1 MGLDNF
7 FVKMCGPGETAEP
20 LRWDLT
26 AEPLRFDPPLELCGG
41 MLSGGD
47 GSFTGHA
54 FALSQA
60 YKGLLYAD
68 FVGRV
73 SGLDLYADQNRPGE
87 LVEASDAI
95 AAWLKD
101 NPMDESDRPD
111 RREVS
116 DLERSFRAY
125 GNAGYW
131 LISWY

>member
-7 FVKMCGPGETAEP
+7 FVKMCGPGE
-20 LRWDLT
+20 T

-54 FALSQA
+54 FAL
-60 YKGLLYAD
+60 LYAD

-87 LVEASDAI
+87 LVEAADAI

-116 DLERSFRAY
+116 DLERAFRAY

>member
-20 LRWDLT
+20 LR
-26 AEPLRFDPPLELCGG
+26 FDPPLALCGG

-47 GSFTGHA
+47 GSFRG
-54 FALSQA
+54 
-60 YKGLLYAD
+60 KVYAD

-73 SGLDLYADQNRPGE
+73 SGLDLYADQNLPGA
-87 LVEASDAI
+87 LVEAADAI

-101 NPMDESDRPD
+101 IPMDESDRD

-116 DLERSFRAY
+116 DLERAFRAY